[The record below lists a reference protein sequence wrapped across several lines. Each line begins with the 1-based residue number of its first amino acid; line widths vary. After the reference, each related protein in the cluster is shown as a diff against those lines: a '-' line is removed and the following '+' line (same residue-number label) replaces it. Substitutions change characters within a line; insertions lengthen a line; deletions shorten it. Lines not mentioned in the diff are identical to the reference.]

1 MKQKLTAQMRS
12 VLRAASSKANP
23 KTAFGHTE
31 KKLKPRPI
39 TLAKAATAGQRK
51 SGKWWSEK

>member
-12 VLRAASSKANP
+12 VLRAASSKASP
-23 KTAFGHTE
+23 RTAFGHTE

-39 TLAKAATAGQRK
+39 TLVRLPSHGVFR
-51 SGKWWSEK
+51 